1 MPDLRHLL
9 AAFCL
14 VAMAPAVP
22 ARAESVLRIVPQADV
37 RVLDPH
43 VTQATITHIFGLM
56 IYDSPYSFDEAMV
69 PHPQMVGATK
79 VSDDKLSYEF
89 TLRPGL
95 KFSNGQPVT
104 AADVVASLIRG
115 SKQDPLMQ
123 LMMKRLA
130 RMEAIDANSFRI
142 VLAKPFAYV
151 EAALASPGA
160 IVMRAE
166 DMQAAGDKPVTTT
179 IGSGPF
185 RFDASGYTPGAKVSF
200 TRNADYLP
208 RDEPANGNAGG
219 KRVKVDRVE
228 WIIMPDLQTRVS
240 ALQKGEVDLLDQLP
254 HDGIQSLK
262 DRPDIVV
269 EPSSQLGNMAFLRM
283 NTLQPPFNDVRA
295 RRALAMLVDQKN
307 YLSAAF
313 TTDATWWQECFSF
326 FGCGTPNG
334 TQAGSE
340 PYRKPDPAAAKKL
353 LAEAGYKGE
362 KIVILSSQEIPL
374 IGALAEVT
382 GDALRSIGVNV
393 DMQTSDWG
401 TLVVRRARQDPV
413 EKGGW
418 SIFQS
423 GTDVATITNPATNI
437 LIDARCDR
445 NNYVGWPCSE
455 QLEAM
460 RTDMI
465 DAPSQPRLEAY
476 SQALWSE
483 LPSLLLGQYRQP
495 VAWRKT
501 ISGLTHGQY
510 PGVLEYREA
519 LI

>member
-9 AAFCL
+9 AALGLIAF
-14 VAMAPAVP
+14 AAAPP
-22 ARAESVLRIVPQADV
+22 ASAESVLRIVPQSDL
-37 RVLDPH
+37 RVLDPQ

-69 PHPQMVGATK
+69 AHPQMVGSSK
-79 VSDDKLSYEF
+79 VSDDRLTYEF
-89 TLRPGL
+89 TLRDGL
-95 KFSNGQPVT
+95 KFTSGQPVT
-104 AADVVASLIRG
+104 AADVVASLTRG
-115 SKQDPLMQ
+115 SRQDPLMQ

-130 RMEAIDANSFRI
+130 KMEAVDARVFRL

-160 IVMRAE
+160 VVMRAE
-166 DMQAAGDKPVTTT
+166 DMQAAGDKPITTT

-185 RFDASGYTPGAKVSF
+185 RFVASGYTPGAKITF
-200 TRNADYLP
+200 DRNPDYVP

-219 KRVKVDRVE
+219 KRVLVDKVE
-228 WIIMPDLQTRVS
+228 WMIVPDLQTRVS

-254 HDGIQSLK
+254 HDGIQSLQG
-262 DRPDIVV
+262 RSDIVV
-269 EPSSQLGNMAFLRM
+269 EPSSKLGNMAFLRM
-283 NTLQPPFNDVRA
+283 NTLHPPFNDPRA
-295 RRALAMLVDQKN
+295 RQALAMLVDQRN

-313 TTDATWWQECFSF
+313 TTDSTWWQECYSF

-334 TQAGSE
+334 TEAGSE
-340 PYRKPDPAAAKKL
+340 PYRKPDPARAKQL

-362 KIVILSSQEIPL
+362 KIIILSSQEIPL

-382 GDALRSIGVNV
+382 GDALRNIGVNV

-401 TLVVRRARQDPV
+401 TLVVRRARQDAP

-418 SIFQS
+418 HIFQS

-437 LIDARCDR
+437 LVDARCDR

-455 QLEAM
+455 KLEAM
-460 RTDMI
+460 RTQMI
-465 DAPSQPRLEAY
+465 DAPTPALLEAY
-476 SQALWSE
+476 SKALWTE
-483 LPSLLLGQYRQP
+483 LPSLILGQYRQP
-495 VAWRKT
+495 VAWRKS

-510 PGVLEYREA
+510 LAFWNIEKH
-519 LI
+519 